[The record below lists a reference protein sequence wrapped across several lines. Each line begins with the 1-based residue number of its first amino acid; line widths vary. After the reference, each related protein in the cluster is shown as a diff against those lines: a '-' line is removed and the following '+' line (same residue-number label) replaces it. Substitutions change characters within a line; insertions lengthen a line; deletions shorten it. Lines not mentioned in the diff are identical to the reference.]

1 MQNSMETSNAMLPTP
16 NNLFNRL
23 QPITNKINKGDFKSM
38 VARLQRP
45 YIRLSET
52 DCAAVEALAGTSDVL
67 LLDGET
73 QVTWGDAD
81 GGKALM
87 PLNRPF

>member
-1 MQNSMETSNAMLPTP
+1 MKPTP
-16 NNLFNRL
+16 NKLFERL
-23 QPITNKINKGDFKSM
+23 KPLANKKNTGGFKEF

-45 YIRLSET
+45 YFRLSEE
-52 DCAAVEALAGTSDVL
+52 DCAKVEALAGESDVL
-67 LLDGET
+67 LFDGKT

-87 PLNRPF
+87 PLYRPL

>member
-1 MQNSMETSNAMLPTP
+1 MQNSMETGPMMKPTP
-16 NNLFNRL
+16 SKLFERL
-23 QPITNKINKGDFKSM
+23 QPLANKKSTGDFKDF

-45 YIRLSET
+45 YFRLSEE
-52 DCAAVEALAGTSDVL
+52 DCAKVETLAGDSDVL
-67 LLDGET
+67 LLDGKI

-87 PLNRPF
+87 PLYRPL